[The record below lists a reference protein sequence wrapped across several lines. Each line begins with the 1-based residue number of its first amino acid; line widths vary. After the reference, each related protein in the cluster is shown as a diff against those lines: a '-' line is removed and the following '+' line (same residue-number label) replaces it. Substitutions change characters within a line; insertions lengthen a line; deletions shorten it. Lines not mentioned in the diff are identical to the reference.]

1 MKLRHSALQCS
12 IAAIVGGLASF
23 SWAQVP
29 RIIPPDADTS
39 RMRVPVPMPRL
50 PEFDLRI
57 QTPEKAAT
65 PRAVDELEFELK
77 GVKFEGAQRYPE
89 QEMLALFRPLF
100 GKKIPLE
107 TFRER
112 VRLLEDRYRKDGF
125 FLTRVLIPPQ
135 QVKDG
140 IFTIQVIEGYIS
152 ETFVDGAEG
161 PDRNLVERII
171 ATVKNKKPIDLTSLE
186 QALLIL
192 NDIPSMGA
200 TGTLRPGALPGSS
213 ELLVTLAPPPTISH
227 SVGINNFASKTIGPW
242 GMAVNTV
249 IPRPFNRLGS
259 LGLGLSNSAF
269 GFDRLHAVTASY
281 STPVGASGGVFSI
294 GGLAAVARPA
304 GSIKDLKIYSESW
317 SLSPRFRMPLLR
329 TVRHSVFIDAGLSI
343 NESEAFINHK
353 TAEQA
358 PVSHDRSSVAEIA
371 LGYQQSGFWAGSTQM
386 SLSLFQ
392 GLDAFGSFD
401 RSEAALPSTQG
412 FKQRFQKQT
421 FTVSRQQVLPNRFT
435 LNWFAQAQYARD
447 NLLSGDQTFFGG
459 TGIGRGYDS
468 GVLYGERGFGTLAEL
483 RWDFAKPATLGLPED
498 MSLQFFGSYDFARA
512 TGLANPIAETAQT
525 SGAIAS
531 TAVGFRLRNSKGL
544 SIETMLAN
552 ANTFVPS
559 NDRKSNPRLLFSLNQ
574 SFF

>member
-1 MKLRHSALQCS
+1 MAIRKSTLWLSVAL
-12 IAAIVGGLASF
+12 GGLASLAH
-23 SWAQVP
+23 AQVP

-77 GVKFEGAQRYPE
+77 GVKFDGVSHYPE
-89 QEMLALFRPLF
+89 QELVELFRPFF
-100 GKKIPLE
+100 GKKIALE
-107 TFRER
+107 TLRER
-112 VRLLEDRYRKDGF
+112 ARLLEDRYRRDGF
-125 FLTRVLIPPQ
+125 FITRVLIPPQ

-140 IFTIQVIEGYIS
+140 IFTIQVIEGFIS

-161 PDRNLVERII
+161 PDRVLVERMI
-171 ATVKNKKPIDLTSLE
+171 AVVKNKKPIDLVSLE
-186 QALLIL
+186 QALLVL

-213 ELLVTLAPPPTISH
+213 ELVVTLAPPPKISY
-227 SVGINNFASKTIGPW
+227 SVGMNNFASKTIGPW
-242 GMAVNTV
+242 GMSVNTV
-249 IPRPFNRLGS
+249 IPRPFSQLGS

-269 GFDRLHAVTASY
+269 GFDRLHALTASY
-281 STPVGASGGVFSI
+281 SMPVGSSGGVFSM

-304 GSIKDLKIYSESW
+304 GSLKDLKIYSESW

-329 TVRHSVFIDAGLSI
+329 TVKHSFFLDAGLSI
-343 NESEAFINHK
+343 NESEAFINHG
-353 TAEQA
+353 TSAQA
-358 PVSHDRSSVAEIA
+358 PVSHDRSSVAEVA
-371 LGYQQSGFWAGSTQM
+371 LSYQQSGFLGGNTQM
-386 SLSLFQ
+386 SLNTFQ

-401 RSEAALPSTQG
+401 RAEAAHPSTLG
-412 FKQRFQKQT
+412 FKQQFQKQT
-421 FTVSRQQVLPNRFT
+421 FSISRQQVLPNRFSVSW
-435 LNWFAQAQYARD
+435 LAQAQYARD
-447 NLLSGDQTFFGG
+447 NLLTGDQTFFGG

-483 RWDFAKPATLGLPED
+483 RWDFGKPADLGLPED
-498 MSLQFFGSYDFARA
+498 TSLQFFASYDFARA
-512 TGLANPIAETAQT
+512 TRLANLTTKTAQS
-525 SGAIAS
+525 SGSIAS
-531 TAVGFRLRNSKGL
+531 TAFGFRIRNSKGL
-544 SIETMLAN
+544 SVESMLAN

-559 NDRKSNPRLLFSLNQ
+559 NDRKSNPRLMFSLTQ